1 MLPSFET
8 HHIYVKLKS
17 ISIHLSVTNLFHD
30 RHLIVPSLFGHNL
43 NTNRLDINMIQL
55 QGLKFFYS
63 HGIQVLSS
71 SNFRLWRQKLVN
83 SSLLFRVAWLGLNN
97 MWYFSSVHRLQTPEI
112 CENGLALPI
121 NFQSISYSSPLC
133 LRSHMCKLN
142 TVSCLYLL
150 FFMALWWFP
159 SLDLK
164 VVEARP
170 T

>member
-1 MLPSFET
+1 M
-8 HHIYVKLKS
+8 
-17 ISIHLSVTNLFHD
+17 
-30 RHLIVPSLFGHNL
+30 PSLFGHNL

-97 MWYFSSVHRLQTPEI
+97 IWYFSSVHRLQTLEI
-112 CENGLALPI
+112 GENGLALPI
-121 NFQSISYSSPLC
+121 NFQSISYSMFKVPY
-133 LRSHMCKLN
+133 MCKLN

-159 SLDLK
+159 SLDLM
-164 VVEARP
+164 VVEAHVGLL
-170 T
+170 